1 MDRVGEP
8 DVEGVI
14 VLNQGC
20 LLVMEHQLLQRAVQV
35 VGFCKAVSSSRAVDH
50 TVLHFPVRAVTIPQK
65 MLRQVGHSRQGSP
78 EQQLHKGSH
87 AQVAVNQASLCLL
100 KA

>member
-35 VGFCKAVSSSRAVDH
+35 VGFCKAVSSSSAVDH
-50 TVLHFPVRAVTIPQK
+50 TVLHFSIRAAMKPQK
-65 MLRQVGHSRQGSP
+65 NAKAGHSRQKSP
-78 EQQLHKGSH
+78 EQQLYKGSQ
-87 AQVAVNQASLCLL
+87 AQVPCQSDITVPL
-100 KA
+100 